1 MISKIV
7 CPTDYSNN
15 SFNAIKYLK
24 DLAALSNANIEL
36 VHVETPIPHFLSA
49 EKEDLLQDIKHDK
62 LVLWGNVPNEIVNE
76 ITKTH
81 ADLVGMSS
89 IGKNKEENFFISKVT
104 LSIVNQ
110 SGFPILII
118 PPDANFQSF
127 NRFLFVSHLKDQNY
141 LSFRWIAEFIRPYS
155 GRFEV
160 LYFSEERL
168 KWLDKKEIASNF
180 ESLHHSLKTPP
191 IDVHIRDCKN
201 VLIQLET
208 FAREQKADV
217 ICIEK
222 SSRIFQMIIEQDNVE
237 RMPCCTDTPILI
249 VPTI

>member
-1 MISKIV
+1 MIRKIV
-7 CPTDYSNN
+7 CPTDYSDN
-15 SFNAIKYLK
+15 SLNAIKYLK
-24 DLAALSNANIEL
+24 DLAALSNANIEI
-36 VHVETPIPHFLSA
+36 VHVQTPIPHPFSA
-49 EKEDLLQDIKHDK
+49 ETDDLLQNIKHEK
-62 LVLWGNVPNEIVNE
+62 LVLWGNVTDEIVNE

-81 ADLVGMSS
+81 ADIVGISS
-89 IGKNKEENFFISKVT
+89 LGKNKEENFFISKVT

-110 SGFPILII
+110 SSFPILII

-168 KWLDKKEIASNF
+168 KWYEKKEVVANF

-191 IDVHIRDCKN
+191 IDVHINDCRN
-201 VLIQLET
+201 VLIRLET
-208 FAREQKADV
+208 FAREQRADV

-222 SSRIFQMIIEQDNVE
+222 SSRIFQMIIEQDNIDK
-237 RMPCCTDTPILI
+237 MPCCTDTPILI